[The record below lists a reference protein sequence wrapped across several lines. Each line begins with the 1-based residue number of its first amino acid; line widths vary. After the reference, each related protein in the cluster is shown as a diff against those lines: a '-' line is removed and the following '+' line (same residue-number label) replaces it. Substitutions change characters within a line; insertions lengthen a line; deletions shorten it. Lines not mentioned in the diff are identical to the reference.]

1 MSLASTLHIFGD
13 SYLEM
18 EKQVFAGHLSP
29 NKSLKS
35 SSMKVLKKINSFSTF
50 LIAFVW
56 ISLCLHTPHTSHAFT
71 IPPPTC
77 PVGLAKLFKLSSQA
91 FIILGQ
97 TGLGGARGFGPPKF
111 QMNENECLFNKCTFN
126 VYVNCSWR
134 CPGTST

>member
-1 MSLASTLHIFGD
+1 MSLGSTLHIFGN
-13 SYLEM
+13 SYLDI

-97 TGLGGARGFGPPKF
+97 TGGEQGPPNFQMHKTSAFLTNAHSMFVSIVLGGVRGP
-111 QMNENECLFNKCTFN
+111 QCL
-126 VYVNCSWR
+126 V
-134 CPGTST
+134 